1 MLDSQILKNN
11 LDTFNEN
18 LEKRGLSIDV
28 DHLVGL
34 DEKRRKAKFEA
45 EQIRAEQNKLG
56 KDIAKAD
63 ENEKEE
69 LLKKAS
75 ELSNNF
81 KALSEKAEKEEK
93 IILRSHIVPNQKL
106 MVFQRL

>member
-11 LDTFNEN
+11 LNEFNEN
-18 LEKRGLSIDV
+18 LKKRGISIDV
-28 DHLVGL
+28 DFLIDL

-45 EQIRAEQNKLG
+45 EKIRAEQNKIG
-56 KDIAKAD
+56 KDIAKSD

-75 ELSNNF
+75 ELSNDF
-81 KALSEKAEKEEK
+81 KTLS
-93 IILRSHIVPNQKL
+93 
-106 MVFQRL
+106 